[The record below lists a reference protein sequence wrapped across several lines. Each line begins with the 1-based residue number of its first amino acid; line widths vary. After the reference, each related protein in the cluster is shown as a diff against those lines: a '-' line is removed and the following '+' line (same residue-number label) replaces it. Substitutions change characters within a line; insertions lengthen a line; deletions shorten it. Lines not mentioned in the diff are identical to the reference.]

1 MSFLR
6 YAALNVVGTL
16 SRFFPWPCKTG
27 LVELGRPDRD
37 SPVLVTCNYRLTV
50 ERVRKALR
58 GVNAYLLVANS
69 RGINV
74 WCAAT
79 GGLLT
84 DHDVLSALKTT
95 GIENRVDHR
104 RIIMPQLAAT
114 GVETRVV
121 EKKSGWR
128 VVWGPVYAKD
138 IPDFLDAEAVRGGKL
153 REVHFPWV
161 QRLEMAAAWAFPI
174 SLILGL
180 ALAILWR
187 EAVLSGLLL
196 VWGLCIFTYL
206 AFPLSERW
214 LGVGAKGGLRVLG
227 VLAVVWLVLVV
238 GFFVPISVLGGMGWV
253 LSLRW
258 GVLSLVVVLVL
269 GVDLLGSTPIYKSGL
284 HEDRLLKVFLDQ
296 GRCRG
301 IGNCEDVCPRQCY
314 DVDREFH
321 RAYMPRAEKC
331 VQCGACIVQCPCDAL
346 SFEAP
351 RGGTIP
357 PETIRRFKLNLM
369 GKRVEKQ
376 EG

>member
-6 YAALNVVGTL
+6 YAALSIVGAL
-16 SRFFPWPCKTG
+16 FRFFPWPCKTG

-50 ERVRKALR
+50 ERVRRALR

-95 GIENRVDHR
+95 GIEDRVDHR
-104 RIIMPQLAAT
+104 RVILPQLAAT
-114 GVETRVV
+114 GVEGRVV

-138 IPDFLDAEAVRGGKL
+138 IPEFLHGRTAEGGKL
-153 REVHFPWV
+153 REVRFPCT
-161 QRLEMAAAWAFPI
+161 QRLEMAAAWAFPV
-174 SLILGL
+174 SLIVGL
-180 ALAILWR
+180 VLAVLWR
-187 EAVLSGLLL
+187 EAVLPGELL

-206 AFPLSERW
+206 AFPLSEPW
-214 LGVGAKGGLRVLG
+214 LGGGARGGLRVLG
-227 VLAVVWLVLVV
+227 VLAAVWLALMAGV
-238 GFFVPISVLGGMGWV
+238 FVPISVFGSVEWV
-253 LSLRW
+253 SILRW
-258 GVLSLVVVLVL
+258 GLLSLVVLLIL
-269 GVDLLGSTPIYKSGL
+269 GVDFLGSTPIYKSGL
-284 HEDRLLKVFLDQ
+284 QEDRLLKVLLDQ

-301 IGNCEDVCPRQCY
+301 IGYCEDVCPRRCY
-314 DVDREFH
+314 DVDREDR
-321 RAYMPRAEKC
+321 RASMPRAEKC

-346 SFEAP
+346 SFETP
-351 RGGTIP
+351 TGGIIP

-369 GKRVEKQ
+369 GKRVERL
-376 EG
+376 ED